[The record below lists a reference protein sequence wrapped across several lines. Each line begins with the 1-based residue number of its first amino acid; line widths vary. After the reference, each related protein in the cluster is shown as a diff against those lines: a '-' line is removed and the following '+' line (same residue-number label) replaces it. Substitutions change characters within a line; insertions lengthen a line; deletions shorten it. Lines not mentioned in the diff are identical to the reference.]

1 MSPRRRSQHDR
12 FRRASVA
19 QRHCHAWPSSGGGAR
34 RRPMKSFPPFRLDSV
49 NQCLWRRGDTGQ
61 EARILLTPKA
71 FAVLEYLVEHA
82 GRLVTHDELLE
93 AVWPDTVVEPQ
104 AVKKH
109 VLGVRA
115 ALGDRAKNS
124 LFIETIPTRGYQFIA
139 GVTESVATSPTVSR
153 TAAPGD
159 LVGRGGALE
168 ALRETWQHAL
178 SGERQI
184 VFVTGEPGI
193 GKTALAEEF
202 QRRVAVSGQFIR
214 IAHGQCSEGYGSKEA
229 YGPMLDALG
238 QLCRGPQ
245 AEPIIQILSTDA
257 PTWLVQL
264 PALLTQERRDMLQ
277 REILGATRERMVR
290 EIGDALGSITA
301 ETALLLVFEDLHWVD
316 ASTVD
321 LISAL
326 ARRRTPARLMLLATC
341 RPLDAEP
348 AGHSLKAL
356 MLDLLIRRWCR
367 KIDLTPL
374 SEAEVEEYLGAQSP
388 AARPP
393 PGLSALVHRHSEG
406 NPLFMVAALEHMA
419 KRNLLTRVDG
429 RWQLHRPLEQIEL
442 EVPDDLRHMIEAQ
455 LERLSTAEQNALELA
470 STAGALFSANVV
482 SGGADNDSHGVED
495 LYEELSRRHHV
506 VEWAGTQSLPDGSVA
521 ERYQFVHELYRQVLY
536 DRQLPARRARFH
548 RQIGERLAAIYAQ
561 RVEDIVPELA
571 YHFEQAA
578 DWPHAIEYL
587 RRAADIAARRFA
599 HRQVES
605 MLVQALRLVRHL
617 PEPQRAQA
625 EPQLLGSLAAHRTA

>member
-93 AVWPDTVVEPQ
+93 AGGPHTVVEPQ

-109 VLGVRA
+109 VLVVRA
-115 ALGDRAKNS
+115 ALGDRARNS

-139 GVTESVATSPTVSR
+139 GVTESVATSPTVSG
-153 TAAPGD
+153 TAAPGT

-178 SGERQI
+178 GGERQI

-202 QRRVAVSGQFIR
+202 QRRVTVVGQFIR
-214 IAHGQCSEGYGSKEA
+214 IAHGQCIEGYGSKEA

-245 AEPIIQILSTDA
+245 AEPIIQILSKEA
-257 PTWLVQL
+257 PTWLAQL
-264 PALLTQERRDMLQ
+264 PALLTREHRATLQ

-290 EIGDALGSITA
+290 EIGDALDSITA
-301 ETALLLVFEDLHWVD
+301 ETALLLMLEDLHWVD
-316 ASTVD
+316 DSTVD

-326 ARRRTPARLMLLATC
+326 ARRRTPAKLLLLATC
-341 RPLDAEP
+341 RPLDAES
-348 AGHSLKAL
+348 AGHSLRGRIPDLLVHRLCREVAL
-356 MLDLLIRRWCR
+356 M
-367 KIDLTPL
+367 PL
-374 SEAEVEEYLGAQSP
+374 SEAEVEEYMAIQS
-388 AARPP
+388 
-393 PGLSALVHRHSEG
+393 
-406 NPLFMVAALEHMA
+406 
-419 KRNLLTRVDG
+419 
-429 RWQLHRPLEQIEL
+429 
-442 EVPDDLRHMIEAQ
+442 
-455 LERLSTAEQNALELA
+455 
-470 STAGALFSANVV
+470 
-482 SGGADNDSHGVED
+482 
-495 LYEELSRRHHV
+495 
-506 VEWAGTQSLPDGSVA
+506 
-521 ERYQFVHELYRQVLY
+521 
-536 DRQLPARRARFH
+536 
-548 RQIGERLAAIYAQ
+548 
-561 RVEDIVPELA
+561 
-571 YHFEQAA
+571 
-578 DWPHAIEYL
+578 
-587 RRAADIAARRFA
+587 
-599 HRQVES
+599 
-605 MLVQALRLVRHL
+605 
-617 PEPQRAQA
+617 
-625 EPQLLGSLAAHRTA
+625 